1 MREHFATVPEEAAG
15 TRLDRWLTD
24 TLDGLS
30 RARLQGLIAEGAVT
44 RAGQPVTDAAVKV
57 KAGEIYTV
65 DIPAPTPLGIEAQAI
80 ALDVVFE
87 DDELIVVNKPAG
99 LVVHPAA
106 GSPDR
111 TLVNALL
118 AHCGDSLR
126 GIGGV
131 ARPGIVH
138 RIDKDTSGLL
148 VFTRTWAAKQELSS
162 QFRAHT
168 IERRYL
174 AIVHGSPHQTT
185 FESTLVEDRGDGLRG
200 SIEHQV
206 RRGHTPKGARQN
218 AITHVE
224 VLERFGGLSL
234 VACRLETGRTHQI
247 RIQLSEA
254 GHPLAGERVYIRDYL
269 RPLFKAPRLMLHA
282 QTLGFTHPTTGEP
295 VSWSIDPPDDFQRVL
310 DTLRRGDRLSKPD
323 DHGSQ
328 PHGPIDSARAH
339 QEAPENGPA
348 RAPGRQPAPRNH
360 PRPGGKATR

>member
-1 MREHFATVPEEAAG
+1 MREHSATVPEEAAG

-57 KAGEIYTV
+57 KVGEIYIV

-138 RIDKDTSGLL
+138 RIDKDTSGLI
-148 VFTRTWAAKQELSS
+148 VAAKSEQAHAGLAA
-162 QFRAHT
+162 QFAAHDIDRHYDAVVWGIPSPRKGT
-168 IERRYL
+168 IVG
-174 AIVHGSPHQTT
+174 AIGRSPHNRQKMA
-185 FESTLVEDRGDGLRG
+185 
-200 SIEHQV
+200 IV
-206 RRGHTPKGARQN
+206 RRGGKEAETSFLTRA
-218 AITHVE
+218 T
-224 VLERFGGLSL
+224 FGT
-234 VACRLETGRTHQI
+234 VAAHIECRLMTGRTHQI
-247 RIQLSEA
+247 RVHMSSR
-254 GHPLAGERVYIRDYL
+254 GHPLIGDPVYGGGRKLLPKTAPADVFATVSA
-269 RPLFKAPRLMLHA
+269 FKRQALHA
-282 QTLGFTHPTTGEP
+282 ATLGFIHPLTGEE
-295 VSWSIDPPDDFQRVL
+295 
-310 DTLRRGDRLSKPD
+310 LRF
-323 DHGSQ
+323 
-328 PHGPIDSARAH
+328 
-339 QEAPENGPA
+339 E
-348 RAPGRQPAPRNH
+348 RAPPADFAALVAAL
-360 PRPGGKATR
+360 KKL

>member
-138 RIDKDTSGLL
+138 RIDKDTSGLI
-148 VFTRTWAAKQELSS
+148 VAAKSEQAHAGLAA
-162 QFRAHT
+162 QFAAHDIDRHYDAVVWGIPSPRKGT
-168 IERRYL
+168 IVG
-174 AIVHGSPHQTT
+174 AIGRSPHNRQKMA
-185 FESTLVEDRGDGLRG
+185 
-200 SIEHQV
+200 IV
-206 RRGHTPKGARQN
+206 RRGGKEAETSFLTRATFGTVA
-218 AITHVE
+218 AHVE
-224 VLERFGGLSL
+224 
-234 VACRLETGRTHQI
+234 CRLMTGRTHQI
-247 RIQLSEA
+247 RVHMSSR
-254 GHPLAGERVYIRDYL
+254 GHPLIGDPVYGGGRKLLPKTAPADVFATVSA
-269 RPLFKAPRLMLHA
+269 FKRQALHA
-282 QTLGFTHPTTGEP
+282 ATLGFIHPLTGEE
-295 VSWSIDPPDDFQRVL
+295 
-310 DTLRRGDRLSKPD
+310 LRF
-323 DHGSQ
+323 
-328 PHGPIDSARAH
+328 
-339 QEAPENGPA
+339 E
-348 RAPGRQPAPRNH
+348 RAPPADFAALVAAL
-360 PRPGGKATR
+360 KKL

>member
-1 MREHFATVPEEAAG
+1 MREHSATVPEEAAG

-138 RIDKDTSGLL
+138 RIDKDTSGLI
-148 VFTRTWAAKQELSS
+148 VAAKSEQAHAGLAA
-162 QFRAHT
+162 QFAAHDIDRHYDAVVWGIPSPRKGT
-168 IERRYL
+168 IVG
-174 AIVHGSPHQTT
+174 AIGRSPHNRQKMA
-185 FESTLVEDRGDGLRG
+185 
-200 SIEHQV
+200 IV
-206 RRGHTPKGARQN
+206 RRGGKEAETSFLTRA
-218 AITHVE
+218 T
-224 VLERFGGLSL
+224 FGT
-234 VACRLETGRTHQI
+234 VAAHIECRLMTGRTHQI
-247 RIQLSEA
+247 RVHMSSR
-254 GHPLAGERVYIRDYL
+254 GHPLIGDPVYGGGRKLLPKTAPADVFATVSA
-269 RPLFKAPRLMLHA
+269 FKRQALHA
-282 QTLGFTHPTTGEP
+282 ATLGFIHPLTGEE
-295 VSWSIDPPDDFQRVL
+295 
-310 DTLRRGDRLSKPD
+310 LRL
-323 DHGSQ
+323 
-328 PHGPIDSARAH
+328 
-339 QEAPENGPA
+339 E
-348 RAPGRQPAPRNH
+348 RAPPADFAALVAAL
-360 PRPGGKATR
+360 KKL

>member
-1 MREHFATVPEEAAG
+1 MREHSATVPEEAAG

-57 KAGEIYTV
+57 KVGEIYTV

-106 GSPDR
+106 GSPDH

-138 RIDKDTSGLL
+138 RIDKDTSGLI
-148 VFTRTWAAKQELSS
+148 VAAKSEQAHAGLAA
-162 QFRAHT
+162 QFAAHDIDRHYDAVVWGIPSPRKGT
-168 IERRYL
+168 IVG
-174 AIVHGSPHQTT
+174 AIGRSPHNRQKMA
-185 FESTLVEDRGDGLRG
+185 
-200 SIEHQV
+200 IV
-206 RRGHTPKGARQN
+206 RRGGKEAETSFLTRATFGTVA
-218 AITHVE
+218 AHVE
-224 VLERFGGLSL
+224 
-234 VACRLETGRTHQI
+234 CRLMTGRTHQI
-247 RIQLSEA
+247 RVHMSSR
-254 GHPLAGERVYIRDYL
+254 GHPLIGDPVYGGGRKLLPKTAPADVFATVSA
-269 RPLFKAPRLMLHA
+269 FKRQALHA
-282 QTLGFTHPTTGEP
+282 ATLGFIHPLTGEE
-295 VSWSIDPPDDFQRVL
+295 
-310 DTLRRGDRLSKPD
+310 LRF
-323 DHGSQ
+323 
-328 PHGPIDSARAH
+328 
-339 QEAPENGPA
+339 E
-348 RAPGRQPAPRNH
+348 RAPPADFAALVAAL
-360 PRPGGKATR
+360 KKL

>member
-106 GSPDR
+106 GSPDH

-138 RIDKDTSGLL
+138 RIDKDTSGLI
-148 VFTRTWAAKQELSS
+148 VAAKSEQAHAGLAA
-162 QFRAHT
+162 QFAAHDIDRHYDAVVWGIPSPRKGT
-168 IERRYL
+168 IVG
-174 AIVHGSPHQTT
+174 AIGRSPHNRQKMA
-185 FESTLVEDRGDGLRG
+185 
-200 SIEHQV
+200 IV
-206 RRGHTPKGARQN
+206 RRGGKEAETSFLTRATFGTVA
-218 AITHVE
+218 ALVE
-224 VLERFGGLSL
+224 
-234 VACRLETGRTHQI
+234 CRLMTGRTHQI
-247 RIQLSEA
+247 RVHMSSR
-254 GHPLAGERVYIRDYL
+254 GHPLIGDPVYGGGRKLLPKTAPADVL
-269 RPLFKAPRLMLHA
+269 ATVSAFKRQALHA
-282 QTLGFTHPTTGEP
+282 ATLGFVHPLTGEELRFER
-295 VSWSIDPPDDFQRVL
+295 PPPADFAALVAAL
-310 DTLRRGDRLSKPD
+310 
-323 DHGSQ
+323 
-328 PHGPIDSARAH
+328 H
-339 QEAPENGPA
+339 QL
-348 RAPGRQPAPRNH
+348 
-360 PRPGGKATR
+360 